1 MEQMKEWKN
10 TVYLNNSKFKNMK
23 EFLPYRQNTISWIT
37 KRSGNDLIIM
47 TPNGNYICN
56 IIKNYKVGESTDS
69 LYLVYDDVDDVYFV
83 IRLEDDDYEYV
94 IYAFQFESEKIARN
108 CFRYA
113 SMNMENT
120 YTNSNVN
127 R

>member
-1 MEQMKEWKN
+1 MKQMKEWKN
-10 TVYLNNSKFKNMK
+10 TIYLDNSKFKDMK
-23 EFLPYRQNTISWIT
+23 EFLPYRQNTISWVT

-69 LYLVYDDVDDVYFV
+69 LYLVHDDVDDVYFV

-94 IYAFQFESEKIARN
+94 IYAFQFESEKIARK
-108 CFRYA
+108 CFQYA
-113 SMNMENT
+113 TSHLGNT
-120 YTNSNVN
+120 YTNSNVKD
-127 R
+127 